1 MSRPFE
7 FRVLGPLKVIKDGAE
22 LHMSANRELAILASL
37 LLNANRVVSVDR
49 LVETVWAGSA
59 PASAWRQIAI
69 CVSRL
74 RRTLGAGVIETS
86 SPGYL
91 LRAEPDGIDWLR
103 FCALVARARTT
114 SADGER
120 EAAVKLLREAL
131 SLWRG
136 NPFEDIRGLRYDVAR
151 MEESRLEAMEACL
164 ELEIELGRHH
174 QVIPEL
180 LALVAESPFRERV
193 RAQLMLAQYRA
204 GRRADALRTYQ
215 ETRRYLLEQIGLEP
229 GPALRRL
236 HDQILRDE
244 VALMRPAPRAPLPA
258 QVVPS
263 QLPPQI
269 LPFVG
274 RERELAALDEALGQ
288 DPAAAPATTVV
299 SGAAGMG
306 KTALVLRWAHERI
319 DWFPDGQLF
328 ADMAGAKPETVVE
341 RFLRALGVPAADLP
355 LDADEKLAL
364 YRSWTARRR
373 LLVVLDNVTD
383 AEQVVPLLPGGAHC
397 RVVVVSTDPLD
408 DLVARQ
414 GAHREFVRPLP
425 AADARQLADLLV
437 GKARGRALAATS
449 GSPLSLRLAA
459 ARMRTRARP
468 HHDGSRHDPA
478 RHDGARHDPVRQD
491 PARHDPVRQD
501 AARHEPVR
509 HDAARHE
516 GARHDAVQPHRDLAL
531 HDRAGH
537 DRARIVSS
545 ASSSASCEGCPAHER
560 HPT

>member
-7 FRVLGPLKVIKDGAE
+7 FGVLGPLKVAKDGAE

-86 SPGYL
+86 SPGYM
-91 LRAEPDGIDWLR
+91 LRAEPDSIDWLR
-103 FCALVARARTT
+103 FGALVARARATA
-114 SADGER
+114 ADGER

-174 QVIPEL
+174 QVIPDL
-180 LALVAESPFRERV
+180 LALVSESPFRERV

-244 VALMRPAPRAPLPA
+244 VALMRPVPRASVPA

-274 RERELAALDEALGQ
+274 RERELAALDAALSQ
-288 DPAAAPATTVV
+288 DQAAAPATTVV
-299 SGAAGMG
+299 SGPAGMG

-319 DWFPDGQLF
+319 GWFPDGQLF

-373 LLVVLDNVTD
+373 LLVVLDNVAD

-397 RVVVVSTDPLD
+397 RVVVISTDPLD

-425 AADARQLADLLV
+425 AADARRLADLLV
-437 GKARGRALAATS
+437 GTARGRVLAATS

-459 ARMRTRARP
+459 AKMRTRSRP
-468 HHDGSRHDPA
+468 HHDPA
-478 RHDGARHDPVRQD
+478 RHDPAARHDPSRHDPVRHD
-491 PARHDPVRQD
+491 PAARHDPS
-501 AARHEPVR
+501 RHDPVR
-509 HDAARHE
+509 HDAARH
-516 GARHDAVQPHRDLAL
+516 DAAQPHRDLAY
-531 HDRAGH
+531 H

-545 ASSSASCEGCPAHER
+545 ASSSSACEGCPAHER

>member
-1 MSRPFE
+1 MSSPFSY
-7 FRVLGPLKVIKDGAE
+7 RVLGPLKVIRDGLE
-22 LHMSANRELAILASL
+22 LQMSANRELAILASL

-74 RRTLGAGVIETS
+74 RRALGRTVIETS
-86 SPGYL
+86 SPGYM
-91 LRAEPDGIDWLR
+91 LRAEPDSIDWLR
-103 FCALVARARTT
+103 FCALVTRARA
-114 SADGER
+114 AVAEGFR
-120 EAAVKLLREAL
+120 EDAVKLLREAL

-151 MEESRLEAMEACL
+151 MEESRLEAQEACL

-180 LALVAESPFRERV
+180 LALAAESPFRERV

-215 ETRRYLLEQIGLEP
+215 ETRRCLLEQIGLEP

-244 VALMRPAPRAPLPA
+244 AGLMRSAVRPVCA

-263 QLPPQI
+263 QLPPQL

-274 RERELAALDEALGQ
+274 REGELAALDAALGQ
-288 DPAAAPATTVV
+288 EQEAALPATTVV
-299 SGAAGMG
+299 SGPTGIG
-306 KTALVLRWAHERI
+306 KSALVLRWAHARME
-319 DWFPDGQLF
+319 WFPDGQLF
-328 ADMAGAKPETVVE
+328 ADMSGAKPETVVD
-341 RFLRALGVPAADLP
+341 RFLRALGVPADALP
-355 LDADEKLAL
+355 LDFDEKLAL

-383 AEQVVPLLPGGAHC
+383 ASRVLPLLPGGAHC
-397 RVVVVSTDPLD
+397 RVLVASTDPLD

-414 GAHREFVRPLP
+414 GAHRVFVRRLP
-425 AADARQLADLLV
+425 AADSRRLADLLV
-437 GKARGRALAATS
+437 GSAQGRVLAAAS
-449 GSPLSLRLAA
+449 GNPLSLRLAA
-459 ARMRTRARP
+459 ARLRTRYRA
-468 HHDGSRHDPA
+468 
-478 RHDGARHDPVRQD
+478 
-491 PARHDPVRQD
+491 
-501 AARHEPVR
+501 
-509 HDAARHE
+509 
-516 GARHDAVQPHRDLAL
+516 RDLS
-531 HDRAGH
+531 HDRAH

-545 ASSSASCEGCPAHER
+545 AAASSSGEAGPAHER

>member
-1 MSRPFE
+1 MTAGFE
-7 FRVLGPLKVIKDGAE
+7 FSVLGPLKVFRDGAE

-49 LVETVWAGSA
+49 LVEAVWAGSA
-59 PASAWRQIAI
+59 PRSAWRQIAI

-74 RRTLGAGVIETS
+74 RRSLGAGVIETS

-91 LRAEPDGIDWLR
+91 LRAESDRIDWLR
-103 FCALVARARTT
+103 FRALVTRARGL
-114 SADGER
+114 AGCGDR
-120 EAAVKLLREAL
+120 EDAVLLMREAL
-131 SLWRG
+131 ALWRG

-151 MEESRLEAMEACL
+151 MEESRLEALEACL

-204 GRRADALRTYQ
+204 GRRAEALRTYQ

-244 VALMRPAPRAPLPA
+244 SALMRPPAHRPGIA

-263 QLPPQI
+263 QLPPQV

-274 RERELAALDEALGQ
+274 RGEELAALDAALRP
-288 DPAAAPATTVV
+288 DPESALPGTMVV
-299 SGAAGMG
+299 SGQPGIG
-306 KTALVLRWAHERI
+306 KTALVLRWAHTRI

-328 ADMAGAKPETVVE
+328 ADMDGVEPGAVVD
-341 RFLRALGVPAADLP
+341 RFLRALGVPGQDIPTDPA
-355 LDADEKLAL
+355 EKLAL

-373 LLVVLDNVTD
+373 LLVVLDNVAD
-383 AEQVVPLLPGGAHC
+383 GAQVRPLLPGGAHC
-397 RVVVVSTDPLD
+397 RVIAVSADPLD
-408 DLVARQ
+408 DFVARQ
-414 GAHREFVRPLP
+414 GAHQEFVRPLP
-425 AADARQLADLLV
+425 EEAVRELAGILV
-437 GKARGRALAATS
+437 GAAQAPVLAATS
-449 GSPLSLRLAA
+449 SGNPLSLRLAA
-459 ARMRTRARP
+459 ARMRSRAR
-468 HHDGSRHDPA
+468 A
-478 RHDGARHDPVRQD
+478 RHD
-491 PARHDPVRQD
+491 
-501 AARHEPVR
+501 
-509 HDAARHE
+509 
-516 GARHDAVQPHRDLAL
+516 L
-531 HDRAGH
+531 
-537 DRARIVSS
+537 ARIVPS
-545 ASSSASCEGCPAHER
+545 AAANPACDGCPVGRR